1 VAWPGFAIAGASTLE
16 NSPGLRTRKL
26 VIQGDATSRSSSVSR
41 WYRKNLTPVPVH
53 AVTARRVRH
62 LAAISIVLLAL
73 ALVSPRL
80 TRALGIL
87 SPYGADW
94 LYLFILLL
102 GASSLGAV
110 AMGALILR
118 GYRAVSLATRALGAI
133 IIAINALM
141 WALLVAFLHAG
152 PM

>member
-1 VAWPGFAIAGASTLE
+1 MSRIPPE
-16 NSPGLRTRKL
+16 NQIR
-26 VIQGDATSRSSSVSR
+26 
-41 WYRKNLTPVPVH
+41 VP
-53 AVTARRVRH
+53 ADPLTARRVRRV
-62 LAAISIVLLAL
+62 AALSIVLLA
-73 ALVSPRL
+73 ACLVSPRL

-118 GYRAVSLATRALGAI
+118 DYRAVSLATRALGAI